1 MIKEHKKTG
10 TLYRKWAA
18 ESPKAALLLVH
29 GLGTHSDSWK
39 FTGDFFL
46 KRNISSY
53 AVELR
58 GFGETKGLKGH
69 IDSFDTYYKDIKT
82 LREVITEENGN
93 IKVFLAGQSM
103 GGVIVFTAS
112 ALYPRI
118 FDGIICVAPAFT
130 TKIKFSAIERADI
143 FASFFYNGKKNFN
156 LPFSAEMCTRDP
168 HHRKTMDS
176 DHREIRFAT
185 SNLLVSIFLA
195 GLRGRILKNRIK
207 PPVLFL
213 LAGEDALV
221 SSGACRKV
229 FKGLKVR
236 DKTLIEY
243 PGMYHA
249 LNVEL
254 GREKVFED
262 IFKWIKHRS

>member
-1 MIKEHKKTG
+1 MIKEHAKTG
-10 TLYRKWAA
+10 VVYRKWAA
-18 ESPKAALLLVH
+18 ASPKAALLLVH

-53 AVELR
+53 AIELK

-69 IDSFDTYYKDIKT
+69 VDSFNTYYKDIKT
-82 LREVITEENGN
+82 LREIIIKENGN
-93 IKVFLAGQSM
+93 IKIFLAGQSM
-103 GGVIVFTAS
+103 GGVIVFAHS
-112 ALYPRI
+112 ALYPRV
-118 FDGIICVAPAFT
+118 FDGVICLATAFT
-130 TKIKFSAIERADI
+130 AKLGFSVLEYADI
-143 FASFFYNGKKNFN
+143 FSSFLYNGKKNFN
-156 LPFSAEMCTRDP
+156 LPFSTEMCTKDP
-168 HHRKTMDS
+168 VHQRTMDS

-185 SNLLVSIFLA
+185 SNLLVSIFLE

-207 PPVLFL
+207 SPVFFL
-213 LAGEDALV
+213 LAGDDTLV
-221 SSGACRKV
+221 SSGSCRKV
-229 FKGLKVR
+229 FKGLKVK

-249 LNVEL
+249 LNVEV

-262 IFKWIKHRS
+262 IFKWIERRS

>member
-10 TLYRKWAA
+10 ILYRKWAA
-18 ESPKAALLLVH
+18 ASPKAALLLVH

-53 AVELR
+53 AIELR
-58 GFGETKGLKGH
+58 GFGQTKGLKGH
-69 IDSFDTYYKDIKT
+69 VDSFNTYYKDIKA
-82 LREVITEENGN
+82 LRELIIKENGN

-112 ALYPRI
+112 ALYPRL
-118 FDGIICVAPAFT
+118 FDGVICIAPAFMA
-130 TKIKFSAIERADI
+130 KLKFSALEYADI
-143 FASFFYNGKKNFN
+143 FTSFFYNGKKNFN
-156 LPFSAEMCTRDP
+156 LPFSTEMCTRDSE
-168 HHRKTMDS
+168 HQKTMDS
-176 DHREIRFAT
+176 DPREIRFAT
-185 SNLLVSIFLA
+185 SNLLVSVFLA
-195 GLRGRILKNRIK
+195 GLQGSFLKNRIES
-207 PPVLFL
+207 PVLFL
-213 LAGEDALV
+213 LAGEDTLV
-221 SSGACRKV
+221 SSGVCGKI
-229 FKGLKVR
+229 FKGLKVK

-262 IFKWIKHRS
+262 IFKWIKARS